1 MATIQK
7 TFVTSVENVVVF
19 ADGVRA
25 LIAVR
30 DTADSDNITARMMIV
45 VKEGKVVQPPTNE
58 KVDPQIAVAAAD
70 LLKSF
75 TALCDKI
82 TTDKPIFIRGSVPPE
97 HAQHPV
103 SSSR

>member
-25 LIAVR
+25 SIAVR
-30 DTADSDNITARMMIV
+30 DTADPDSVTARMMMA
-45 VKEGKVVQPPTNE
+45 VKGGKVVQPPTNE
-58 KVDPQIAVAAAD
+58 DVDPQITEACAT
-70 LLKSF
+70 LLKCF

-97 HAQHPV
+97 HPQRPAI
-103 SSSR
+103 R